1 MVMTPLVVLFL
12 NSFKTSAEAN
22 KMALSLPKK
31 WAFENYATV
40 IEQRKQVSS
49 FFLRLDLCNLQCWIL
64 WQYGII
70 LPCLCTISTILQNGP

>member
-22 KMALSLPKK
+22 KMTLSLPKE
-31 WAFENYATV
+31 WVFENYATV

-49 FFLRLDLCNLQCWIL
+49 FFNGLIYATCSVGF
-64 WQYGII
+64 YG
-70 LPCLCTISTILQNGP
+70 SME